1 MMPSVPDRDS
11 RQAPQLMIH
20 PQPSTQRTQRSQAW
34 LSRSKNLDLALLAGC
49 SCLLTVL
56 YHPVANAFASHS
68 ATTASNGSVASTAGL
83 VTSQPQQSN
92 SLQLTMPQR
101 KLNAKRDLQSDED

>member
-1 MMPSVPDRDS
+1 MPSVPDRDS
-11 RQAPQLMIH
+11 RQDVQLMIR
-20 PQPSTQRTQRSQAW
+20 PQHSAQRMQRSQTW

-68 ATTASNGSVASTAGL
+68 ATSATNSGSAASAAGL
-83 VTSQPQQSN
+83 VTSQPRQSTP
-92 SLQLTMPQR
+92 LQMTMPQR
-101 KLNAKRDLQSDED
+101 KLNAKRDLQSEED